1 MCGRHTWQVDRVAYA
16 RAVLELGRAA
26 AEGIDVV
33 AEALEVLDRHV
44 GADSLVFSRID
55 VRGGGSRA
63 ASVLR
68 HMAPFGQAEVAEW
81 KRLIPSH
88 PYSQWH
94 LTAPLGTS
102 RVTDVVDLRDFE
114 RTEIYQ
120 TLMLPRGQ
128 RFQAGLLFDQTD
140 GAVTLLSLW
149 RAEVDFTDGEIETL
163 EVARSVLV
171 SGLQQSAARERTA
184 RWAGPTID
192 ASPLTPRQSQVAAL
206 VAHGM
211 TNEQIARKLDIT
223 TRTVRKHL
231 EDVFVAT
238 GCRSRTGVALWWHE
252 SGRRAT

>member
-1 MCGRHTWQVDRVAYA
+1 MDRVAYA

-33 AEALEVLDRHV
+33 ADALEVLDRHV
-44 GADSLVFSRID
+44 GADGLVFSSVD

-81 KRLIPSH
+81 KRLLPSH

-94 LTAPLGTS
+94 LTAPPGTS
-102 RVTDVVDLRDFE
+102 RVTDVVDLRVFE

-120 TLMLPRGQ
+120 TLMRPRGQ

-140 GAVTLLSLW
+140 GVVTLLSLW
-149 RAEVDFTDGEIETL
+149 RADRDFTDAEIETL

-171 SGLQQSAARERTA
+171 AGMEQYAARERTLL
-184 RWAGPTID
+184 WAGPD
-192 ASPLTPRQSQVAAL
+192 LDGLPLTPRQTQVAAL
-206 VAHGM
+206 VAQDL
-211 TNEQIARKLDIT
+211 TNEQIARKLDISA
-223 TRTVRKHL
+223 RTVRKHL
-231 EDVFVAT
+231 EDVFAAT
-238 GCRSRTGVALWWHE
+238 GRRSRTGVALWWHE
-252 SGRRAT
+252 GGRRAT